1 MDTIVSNPDNF
12 SQELPSLDKFD
23 PTSLD
28 KFDEDYVYKLVYDD
42 VVVKSG
48 AAPDIFR
55 LNFDPAIGTV
65 AYQLVYGDSDKTTNS
80 GGSIEAARNLA
91 RCTGSPGYFL
101 GNNFYTLSDL
111 AGDTKAARY
120 GIIKSKGIF
129 RPEGPPAYGWI
140 GNNRFRQLGGAPIA
154 LDLKKSTGVWEP
166 RRYHQPHSKPLEIF
180 FLRVTVRVWKLVAEK
195 AGLSMPEFPVVGV
208 DGEAIGF
215 WEWVKATKCP
225 IVITEGEKKAAAL
238 ISRGY
243 AAIGL
248 PGINSGYRV
257 TEKGYWVT
265 KPDGTQYHPAT
276 AWELHSALQPFDTVG
291 REITIIFD
299 YREGDYSQSR
309 EFKAANTTARLFKSA
324 IVKIGKLPGPD
335 KGVDDFCVAGGDIA
349 AVLADAKDY
358 RKLAIEN
365 QWRRDRQYTPD
376 RTINSRYFHAL
387 APAVGTIM
395 AIKSGLATGKTQF
408 LKDVIA
414 SNPEGKIIVL
424 GSRNG
429 LLLQTAE
436 KCGFYH
442 LNAHNG
448 YQMFKNPDARLCLCF
463 DSLLKLPPEIFEG
476 AIIILDEAESVL
488 RHLLMSPTLR
498 HDREAIKERFAI
510 ACRDA
515 DRIILLDGH
524 LTDYTVEL
532 VSKLAGN
539 KTVTK
544 HLNEFKGNCPKVSIY
559 ETEKSNP
566 TAAEKQDF
574 INKILASD
582 CPAIATDCS
591 VAEAEAL
598 AITLEAIKGSGLLI
612 CSKNSNE
619 PDQIEFQTNPDA
631 YTEKHNVAWIL
642 YTPTLENGL
651 DISKCGKF
659 TDVFGLFCGLLGV
672 NSLIQM
678 LRRVRHPLNQISVL
692 CPKRGLSD
700 NPDRRSYY
708 SSQIKLQIE
717 ASINIESALLC
728 PADYQEAIKEEIN
741 RQFADPLFAAYCH
754 FEAQENLE
762 KSELRAFLIEA
773 LRDGGYEVNEL
784 IIGGDESGNH
794 ADKKIACKEKEAQEI
809 FNSPDISLEEAQ
821 EISRSNKARWP
832 ERCQAEKCYLKARLP
847 GIEDTKLW
855 GWEFID
861 RIRSKDRSLLNQLE
875 NSWLFHNPDDAEYL
889 QKSKW
894 ESGKFESFLPDHS
907 PQWLK
912 LKALH
917 KLQISQFLNPDTC
930 WDNESPEIKSL
941 LRDGGRSDARK
952 ILGEPGKNGI
962 KYLNR
967 LLGLIGIKLVH
978 KQARGEDGKR
988 IHEYRY
994 QPQPTTRLSRRGP
1007 LRICSLPED
1016 WPELAEL
1023 TSARMAQK
1031 IEAKKASVKS
1041 AETVAPSSLDA
1052 VTDSSDF
1059 ININLESSV
1068 TEITPENTTAESAA
1082 GTVSQV
1088 AIDGEAEAERPIA
1101 QWTGWVQ
1108 RWGKWHEARILGWCE
1123 EGTRYIVEYLER
1135 SGNIDWMF
1143 VFPNHFWQAE
1153 GGASC

>member
-1 MDTIVSNPDNF
+1 MSTISTNSDNL
-12 SQELPSLDKFD
+12 SQELAILDKFSQD
-23 PTSLD
+23 WL
-28 KFDEDYVYKLVYDD
+28 EKLCYDD
-42 VVVKSG
+42 VVVRSG
-48 AAPDIFR
+48 VAPDIYR
-55 LNFDPAIGTV
+55 LNFDPAIET
-65 AYQLVYGDSDKTTNS
+65 ATYELVYGDSDKTTNS

-101 GNNFYTLSDL
+101 GNKFYTLSDL

-154 LDLKKSTGVWEP
+154 LDQKKSTGVWEP
-166 RRYHQPHSKPLEIF
+166 RRYHQPKGKPLEIF
-180 FLRVTVRVWKLVAEK
+180 FPRVTVRVWKLVAEK

-238 ISRGY
+238 IGHGY

-257 TEKGYWVT
+257 TEKGDWVT
-265 KPDGTQYHPAT
+265 KPDGTQYQKAT

-299 YREGDYSQSR
+299 YREGDYSQSV
-309 EFKAANTTARLFKSA
+309 EFKAADTTARLFKSA

-335 KGVDDFCVAGGDIA
+335 KGADDFCVAGGDID
-349 AVLADAKDY
+349 AVIADAKDY

-365 QWRRDRQYTPD
+365 QWRRNRQYTPD
-376 RTINSRYFHAL
+376 RTINSRYFRAL

-515 DRIILLDGH
+515 DRIVLLDGH
-524 LTDYTVEL
+524 LTDYTVNL
-532 VSKLAGN
+532 VAKLAGN

-544 HLNEFKGNCPKVSIY
+544 HLNEFKGNCPKVSVY
-559 ETEKSNP
+559 ETDSATP

-574 INKILASD
+574 INLIANSG
-582 CPAIATDCS
+582 CPVIATDCS

-598 AITLEAIKGSGLLI
+598 AMTLTDRYGEGLLI

-619 PDQIEFQTNPDA
+619 PAQTAFQTNPDA
-631 YTEKHNVAWIL
+631 WIEHKNPAWII

-651 DISKCGKF
+651 DISKCGWC
-659 TDVFGLFCGLLGV
+659 TDVFGLFCGVLGV

-678 LRRVRHPLNQISVL
+678 LRRVRHPLRQISVL
-692 CPKRGLSD
+692 CPRFGLSD
-700 NPDRRSYY
+700 NSDRTSYY
-708 SSQIKLQIE
+708 ANQIKIQIE
-717 ASINIESALLC
+717 TTLRIESALLG
-728 PADYQEAIKEEIN
+728 AEERQEAIRADLD
-741 RQFADPLFAAYCH
+741 RQFADPLFWARCD
-754 FEAQENLE
+754 FESQNNLE
-762 KSELRAFLIEA
+762 KSELREFLVEA
-773 LRDGGYEVNEL
+773 LTDGGYEVDRPS
-784 IIGGDESGNH
+784 IGSDDSGSHFENKVIC
-794 ADKKIACKEKEAQEI
+794 KKKEAQEI
-809 FNSPDISLEEAQ
+809 FEAADISPEEAQ
-821 EISRSNKARWP
+821 DIARSNKATWP
-832 ERCQAEKCYLKARLP
+832 ERCQAEKCRLKSLLP
-847 GIEDTKLW
+847 GIEDTELW
-855 GWEFID
+855 KWQFVHRVRFDE
-861 RIRSKDRSLLNQLE
+861 RLLLRQLE
-875 NSWLFHNPDDAEYL
+875 NSWLFNHPEDAEYL

-894 ESGKFESFLPDHS
+894 ETGKLESFAPDHS
-907 PQWLK
+907 SLWLK
-912 LKALH
+912 LKTLS
-917 KLQISQFLNPDTC
+917 KLNIMQFLDPDRIWTK
-930 WDNESPEIKSL
+930 DSPEVQKFL
-941 LRDGGRSDARK
+941 KDGGRKDVKK
-952 ILGEPGKNGI
+952 ILGNPGKDAI
-962 KYLNR
+962 KYVNR
-967 LLGLIGIKLVH
+967 LLKLIGISLISRKT
-978 KQARGEDGKR
+978 RGEGKKQLY
-988 IHEYRY
+988 EYRY
-994 QPQPTTRLSRRGP
+994 QTEPELRLTKKGP
-1007 LRICSLPED
+1007 VRVCSLPED
-1016 WPELAEL
+1016 WSELSEL
-1023 TSARMAQK
+1023 TAFRMSQK
-1031 IEAKKASVKS
+1031 IEAKKAATKS
-1041 AETVAPSSLDA
+1041 AETTAPSALDA
-1052 VTDSSDF
+1052 ALDSAD
-1059 ININLESSV
+1059 INNIQIAPSRAETIPQN
-1068 TEITPENTTAESAA
+1068 PTAESAA
-1082 GTVSQV
+1082 DTLSFV
-1088 AIDGEAEAERPIA
+1088 AIDGEAERPIA

-1143 VFPNHFWQAE
+1143 VFPNNFWQAE

>member
-1 MDTIVSNPDNF
+1 MDTILHSTEPF
-12 SQELPSLDKFD
+12 SQDYSSVSLEKFD
-23 PTSLD
+23 Q
-28 KFDEDYVYKLVYDD
+28 DYIEKLVYKHL
-42 VVVKSG
+42 VEKSG
-48 AAPDIFR
+48 IDPDLLP
-55 LNFDPAIGTV
+55 LNCPSASGLPVYDLLYRDTDKILKSGDVSAQARKNYGKCEGAIGFIV
-65 AYQLVYGDSDKTTNS
+65 NG
-80 GGSIEAARNLA
+80 
-91 RCTGSPGYFL
+91 
-101 GNNFYTLSDL
+101 
-111 AGDTKAARY
+111 
-120 GIIKSKGIF
+120 
-129 RPEGPPAYGWI
+129 
-140 GNNRFRQLGGAPIA
+140 RFRQLDGPPIA
-154 LDLKKSTGVWEP
+154 FNRKKESKGFGKTTEKLEP
-166 RRYHQPHSKPLEIF
+166 RKYHQPYGKPLEVF
-180 FLRVTVRVWKLVAEK
+180 FARVTLRIWKKVAAK
-195 AGLSMPEFPVVGV
+195 ANLPMPEFPVIGV
-208 DGEAIGF
+208 DGEAIRF

-225 IVITEGEKKAAAL
+225 IVITEGEKKALAL

-248 PGINSGYRV
+248 PGINTGYRV
-257 TEKGYWVT
+257 TERGETVT
-265 KPDGTQYHPAT
+265 NPDGTEYQRAI
-276 AWELHSALQPFDTVG
+276 ARELHAALQSFDTAG
-291 REITIIFD
+291 RVITIIFD
-299 YREGDYSQSR
+299 YRAGDYRQSK
-309 EFKAANTTARLFKSA
+309 EFRAATTTARLLKSA
-324 IVKIGKLPGPD
+324 IAKIALLPGPD
-335 KGVDDFCVAGGDIA
+335 KGVDDFCVAGGDID

-365 QWRRDRQYTPD
+365 QWRRARRYTPTH
-376 RTINSRYFHAL
+376 TINSRYFHAP
-387 APAVGTIM
+387 APAAGTVTGIN
-395 AIKSGLATGKTQF
+395 SGLATGKTQF
-408 LKDVIA
+408 IKDIIA

-448 YQMFKNPDARLCLCF
+448 YLMFRDPNARLCLCF
-463 DSLLKLPPEIFEG
+463 DSLLKLPSEIFEG
-476 AIIILDEAESVL
+476 ATIILDEAESVL
-488 RHLLMSPTLR
+488 RHLLMSPTLKR
-498 HDREAIKERFAI
+498 DREAIKARFME

-524 LTDYTVEL
+524 LTDFSVNLVE
-532 VSKLAGN
+532 KLAGN

-544 HLNEFKGNCPKVSIY
+544 HLNEFKGNCPKVSVY
-559 ETEKSNP
+559 ETEKATP

-598 AITLEAIKGSGLLI
+598 ANTLTEAKGPGLLI

-619 PDQIEFQTNPDA
+619 PDQTEFQTNPDA
-631 YTEKHNVAWIL
+631 WMEKDNPAWLI
-642 YTPTLENGL
+642 YSPTLENGI

-708 SSQIKLQIE
+708 ASQIKLQIV

-728 PADYQEAIKEEIN
+728 PADYQEAIREEIN

-773 LRDGGYEVNEL
+773 LRDGGYEVDEP
-784 IIGGDESGNH
+784 IIGNDKSGDH
-794 ADKKIACKEKEAQEI
+794 TDKKAACKEKEAQEI
-809 FNSPDISLEEAQ
+809 FDSPDISLEEAQ

-855 GWEFID
+855 GWELVH
-861 RIRSKDRSLLNQLE
+861 RIRSKDKALLSQLE

-917 KLQISQFLNPDTC
+917 KLQISQFLNPDAC
-930 WDNESPEIKSL
+930 WNSESPEIKKL
-941 LRDGGRSDARK
+941 LEDGGRKDARK
-952 ILGEPGKNGI
+952 ILGEPGEDGI
-962 KYLNR
+962 KYLKR
-967 LLGLIGIKLVH
+967 LLGLIGIELVH
-978 KQARGEDGKR
+978 RQVRGEDGKR
-988 IHEYRY
+988 IHVYRY
-994 QPQPTTRLSRRGP
+994 QPQPTIRSSRKGP

-1023 TSARMAQK
+1023 TAARMSQK
-1031 IEAKKASVKS
+1031 IEAKKAAVKS
-1041 AETVAPSSLDA
+1041 AESFTPSALDA

-1068 TEITPENTTAESAA
+1068 TAITPENTAA
-1082 GTVSQV
+1082 GSVAGAISQV
-1088 AIDGEAEAERPIA
+1088 AIEAEAEAEHLIA
-1101 QWTGWVQ
+1101 RWTGWVNC
-1108 RWGKWHEARILGWCE
+1108 WGKWVEARVAGWCE
-1123 EGTRYIVEYLER
+1123 YGTRYVVQYLQA
-1135 SGNIDWMF
+1135 SGDIGEML
-1143 VFPNHFWQAE
+1143 VFPENFVQQAE
-1153 GGASC
+1153 GGAPC